1 MIDEFNIDSKAE
13 CVQLTVAHSERMSTE
28 WLRRRE
34 EWTASVYCDDDVMLQ
49 QQTRHKTSTSC
60 SHQTCECCDKLDI
73 HLLRSFTLYT
83 ISVDSNVSHAMYV
96 N

>member
-49 QQTRHKTSTSC
+49 Q
-60 SHQTCECCDKLDI
+60 
-73 HLLRSFTLYT
+73 
-83 ISVDSNVSHAMYV
+83 
-96 N
+96 